1 MSLKSYNPKRVSIK
15 WKGIELNSDTP
26 DGVFINFVKDVDAW
40 ARSSGNDGVEIR
52 IRQNRLGG
60 IVELTV
66 NKSSDVNRLL
76 LAIAERDRIT
86 EAEVGPMNV
95 ADPSG
100 PGAGSGALAH
110 DAYLL
115 AVPNFAR
122 SNTEIGS
129 VTWRW
134 GCSRI
139 DEFDLGVATTVV
151 GA

>member
-26 DGVFINFVKDVDAW
+26 DGVFVDIAKDADAW
-40 ARSSGNDGVEIR
+40 NRGSGNDGVEQR
-52 IRQNRLGG
+52 VRQNRLGG
-60 IVELTV
+60 VISITV
-66 NKSSDVNRLL
+66 NRSSDVNRLL

-86 EAEVGPMNV
+86 EAEVGPM
-95 ADPSG
+95 AISDPSG

-110 DAYLL
+110 DAYIL
-115 AVPNFAR
+115 AVPNFQR

-129 VTWRW
+129 YVWRF
-134 GCSRI
+134 GCSRV
-139 DEFDLGVATTVV
+139 DEFDLGVAPTIV